1 MIWTPHV
8 TVAAVIA
15 DNDRYLLVE
24 EDVGQA
30 ETVFNQPAGHLEA
43 NESLIDAAIRET
55 LEETGYTFTPE
66 AITGVYRWIEPVSD
80 NTYLRVCFNGH
91 ATPPAQPPTLDS
103 GIVTTHWLS
112 LDEVN
117 ALTPRLRSPLVRRSI
132 EDHIGGGRYPL
143 ALLQDI

>member
-15 DNDRYLLVE
+15 DDGRYLMVE
-24 EDVGQA
+24 EHTGQPG
-30 ETVFNQPAGHLEA
+30 TVFNQPAGHLEA

-66 AITGVYRWIEPVSD
+66 VVTGLYRWIEPNSGK
-80 NTYLRVCFNGH
+80 TYLRICFSGS
-91 ATPPAQPPTLDS
+91 ATPPAQPPKLDT
-103 GIVTTHWLS
+103 GIVATHWLS
-112 LDEVN
+112 LEELD

-132 EDHIGGGRYPL
+132 EDHIGGCRYPL